1 MLHGFGIASWSA
13 DIRDAFGKRVAHGV
27 IQKAYSATHLNINE
41 VSRRYSPAQVVAV
54 AREAESD
61 LPAEISTS
69 YVERQNLTLRMASK
83 RFARL
88 GNGFSKKI
96 DCHLAAVSL
105 HVAFYNLC
113 RTHEALRIMPAMALG
128 ITDHVWSI
136 GELIEAALGAVPPKP
151 TPTPPDR

>member
-69 YVERQNLTLRMASK
+69 PSYSRGF
-83 RFARL
+83 RFAL
-88 GNGFSKKI
+88 TGMAQGI
-96 DCHLAAVSL
+96 ELA
-105 HVAFYNLC
+105 
-113 RTHEALRIMPAMALG
+113 
-128 ITDHVWSI
+128 
-136 GELIEAALGAVPPKP
+136 
-151 TPTPPDR
+151 